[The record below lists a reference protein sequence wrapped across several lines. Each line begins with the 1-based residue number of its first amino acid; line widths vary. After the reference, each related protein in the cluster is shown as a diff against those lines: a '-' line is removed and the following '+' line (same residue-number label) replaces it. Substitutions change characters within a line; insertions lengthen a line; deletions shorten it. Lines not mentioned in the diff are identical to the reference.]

1 MIRAPENFFS
11 DCESIVETLGSSGPY
26 KEVGNNTD
34 GNAITQ
40 KSPHRLFSIFYSTG
54 FLCVCLMC

>member
-34 GNAITQ
+34 DNAITQ
-40 KSPHRLFSIFYSTG
+40 KSPL
-54 FLCVCLMC
+54 